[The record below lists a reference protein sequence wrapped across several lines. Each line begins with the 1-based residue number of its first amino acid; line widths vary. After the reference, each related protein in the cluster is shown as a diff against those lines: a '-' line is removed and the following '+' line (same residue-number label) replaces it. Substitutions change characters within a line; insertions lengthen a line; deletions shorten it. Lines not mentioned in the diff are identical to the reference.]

1 MKKLLIVL
9 SLLFILQNAFAAAW
23 DVFRIPVEIAIALN
37 PFVMGLLFL
46 VSLAIL
52 GIALLALKKKKSK
65 RLMIV
70 AIAFGL
76 IFIKSALGLIDLY
89 VSPGIFM
96 NFAVQGFFDL
106 LIVGAFAIALF
117 KK

>member
-9 SLLFILQNAFAAAW
+9 SLLFIVQNVFAAAW
-23 DVFRIPVEIAIALN
+23 DVFRIPVEVATALN
-37 PFVMGLLFL
+37 PVVMGVLFL

-52 GIALLALKKKKSK
+52 IIAILALKKKKSK

-70 AIAFGL
+70 AVAFGL
-76 IFIKSALGLIDLY
+76 IFVKSSLGLLDLY